1 MEESLIKR
9 LEAAVTRLEG
19 ISSNGGGGVT
29 LSRGGDFSA
38 AAVAGTDVAASD
50 PSILAYEDLISQC
63 VGRAL
68 SAAEKIGGPVLD
80 VTKIVAEAFAT
91 QKDLLVRIKQTQ
103 VCIIDHF
110 VSVLDWIDFE
120 SFIYGFD

>member
-1 MEESLIKR
+1 MIKR

-19 ISSNGGGGVT
+19 ISSTGGGGVTT

-38 AAVAGTDVAASD
+38 AGAGTDAAASSD

-103 VCIIDHF
+103 VRVID
-110 VSVLDWIDFE
+110 E
-120 SFIYGFD
+120 

>member
-1 MEESLIKR
+1 MEEELIKR

-19 ISSNGGGGVT
+19 ISSNVGGGVI

-38 AAVAGTDVAASD
+38 GGAGTDVAAATD

-68 SAAEKIGGPVLD
+68 GAAEKIGGPVLD

-91 QKDLLVRIKQTQ
+91 QKDLLVKIKQSQ
-103 VCIIDHF
+103 VNF
-110 VSVLDWIDFE
+110 
-120 SFIYGFD
+120 

>member
-1 MEESLIKR
+1 MDESLIKR

-19 ISSNGGGGVT
+19 ISSTGGGGVTT
-29 LSRGGDFSA
+29 LSRGGDFSSG
-38 AAVAGTDVAASD
+38 AGTDAAASSD

-103 VCIIDHF
+103 VGGID
-110 VSVLDWIDFE
+110 E
-120 SFIYGFD
+120 